1 MKKSLFL
8 TFTFALASFAGEWTG
23 FISDASCGAANAKAT
38 AEAKECAQRCV
49 KGGAAPVFVTG
60 DSKVLQIA
68 NPDKVKAMVGEKVKV
83 KGTLDKG
90 SLKVDTIAKAD

>member
-1 MKKSLFL
+1 MKKTFFL
-8 TFTFALASFAGEWTG
+8 TVALASASFAGEWTG

-60 DSKVLQIA
+60 DKVINIA
-68 NPDKVKAMVGEKVKV
+68 NPATVKDLVGEKVKV

-90 SLKVDTIAKAD
+90 TLKVESIAKAS

>member
-1 MKKSLFL
+1 MKKTFFL
-8 TFTFALASFAGEWTG
+8 TLTFACASFAGEWTG

-60 DSKVLQIA
+60 DNKVINIA

-83 KGTLDKG
+83 TGSLDKGTL
-90 SLKVDTIAKAD
+90 KVESIAKAS